1 MLDWALNIVK
11 TYPEL
16 LAVAGGLII
25 SMAATQAAYMWFYPE
40 KWTQRDCFQT
50 TAIGDFL
57 LCALFTSN
65 LWHSLDHD
73 HDSRLLISVVSIGLG
88 LTAPL
93 IHSVILRF
101 VMHRYPWL
109 EPESKPGI

>member
-1 MLDWALNIVK
+1 MIQWLLNLVQ

-16 LAVAGGLII
+16 LAISGGLVVA
-25 SMAATQAAYMWFYPE
+25 MMTTQGLYMWFYPE
-40 KWTQRDCFQT
+40 RWTQRDCFQA
-50 TAIGDFL
+50 TAALDFL

-73 HDSRLLISVVSIGLG
+73 KDSRLLISTVSIGLG
-88 LTAPL
+88 LIAPI
-93 IHSVILRF
+93 IHTVALKF

-109 EPESKPGI
+109 DKPAT